1 MSILKILIAV
11 SGLIDAGAGIWFLA
25 AAKEHPLLGWVM
37 RQGAAGIAEGGL
49 PSSAIFL
56 SLFLGLACL
65 LAAGLQLL
73 ALWWLR
79 DEREEAYS
87 LLNLYGGFAV
97 LAGLALFLAF
107 TNSAGAGSA
116 TPLAAWLFIVLVSLR
131 GALLLTVGNVVRLS
145 PSTLSELRLPS
156 PSRAEARPAARPPM
170 RSRSR
175 ERAAVPGRGRDSRR
189 VPERRPGA
197 DRGRP
202 APARAP
208 ARPAAEPAR
217 AEAPPVEDRGDR
229 GPRRPR
235 GRRGRRGGSGRGR
248 DRERVESRPLEGERP
263 VVERRV
269 LPDTGAARGR
279 EEAEAVLQGEARSA
293 FGPERRRIGDAG
305 EEGAAAGLER
315 RRPRTQ
321 DRQGGRRPHRPEPDR
336 GEEAPRRTD
345 RPVEPPA
352 PPEGGLKIGLV
363 EGSPLRGGS
372 SVQIVTPAEFDAGRR
387 PKRGRHSISGALF
400 RPREK
405 RRVHRHL
412 GPAGG
417 GDEPGRKESP
427 GWAPEDIAAPEPP
440 PPPDRGRGDE
450 APGEEGRNAHP

>member
-25 AAKEHPLLGWVM
+25 AAKEHPLLGWVI
-37 RQGAAGIAEGGL
+37 RQGAAGIAEGRL
-49 PSSAIFL
+49 PSSVTFL
-56 SLFLGLACL
+56 SVFLGLACL

-73 ALWWLR
+73 ALLWLR

-107 TNSAGAGSA
+107 TNSAAARSA
-116 TPLAAWLFIVLVSLR
+116 TPFAAGLFVAVVSLR
-131 GALLLTVGNVVRLS
+131 GALLLTVGNVVHLS

-156 PSRAEARPAARPPM
+156 PSRAEARTAARPPM

-175 ERAAVPGRGRDSRR
+175 ERAAVSGRGRDSRR
-189 VPERRPGA
+189 TPERRPAA

-208 ARPAAEPAR
+208 VRAPAEPVR
-217 AEAPPVEDRGDR
+217 AEASPVEDRGDR

-248 DRERVESRPLEGERP
+248 DRERVEARPLEGERP

-279 EEAEAVLQGEARSA
+279 EEAEAAPQGEARSA
-293 FGPERRRIGDAG
+293 FGSERRRLGDAG
-305 EEGAAAGLER
+305 EEGAATGLER
-315 RRPRTQ
+315 RGPRTR
-321 DRQGGRRPHRPEPDR
+321 DRRGGRRSDRPEPDR
-336 GEEAPRRTD
+336 GEEAPRRTE
-345 RPVEPPA
+345 RPVESPA
-352 PPEGGLKIGLV
+352 PPEGGSKIGLV
-363 EGSPLRGGS
+363 EGSPLHGGS
-372 SVQIVTPAEFDAGRR
+372 SVHVVTPAEFEAGRR

-412 GPAGG
+412 GPAGSA
-417 GDEPGRKESP
+417 DEPGRKESP

-450 APGEEGRNAHP
+450 PPAEDRGSENP